1 MAVAVTVQISAA
13 GCGSDG
19 SVCLPKSVKSFA
31 RAWADVVA
39 ASARHRAQARSRRKI
54 GLRRFVARNQKPSGF
69 PEGFGIPKIADYGVD
84 GLAGSEPCTN
94 IKVTKP
100 ATAATPIPITIGESN
115 TPPPAAGA
123 APPPYLLIG
132 SIASGLLAFR

>member
-1 MAVAVTVQISAA
+1 
-13 GCGSDG
+13 
-19 SVCLPKSVKSFA
+19 L
-31 RAWADVVA
+31 
-39 ASARHRAQARSRRKI
+39 H
-54 GLRRFVARNQKPSGF
+54 
-69 PEGFGIPKIADYGVD
+69 Y
-84 GLAGSEPCTN
+84 

-132 SIASGLLAFR
+132 SIASGLLAFDKVRVPAES